1 MTNSN
6 SAEQK
11 VLETYTPTMQGRN
24 PGSNWRASRWLAA
37 GELFLAGLIFAGSA
51 YHLLPLGRGPWLLI
65 LGWLSLYVRKIGW
78 RGIGLTKYKS
88 WAATLSIGL
97 GCGVVLELFELFVS
111 QPILV
116 RLVGRQADLSKFHDL
131 TGNLKLTGLYILL
144 AWIVAAFGEEMI
156 YRGYLMNR
164 VADLLN
170 RTRTAWVVSLIVVH
184 IVFGLAHRYQGWTGV
199 FDEGLM
205 GALLAVLYLSTGRN
219 LAVPIIAHGVQD
231 SIDLI
236 LIFCG
241 RYPGM

>member
-1 MTNSN
+1 MTN

-11 VLETYTPTMQGRN
+11 VLETQPPTLQRPN
-24 PGSNWRASRWLAA
+24 AGSDWLTNRRLAA
-37 GELFLAGLIFAGSA
+37 GEVLLAGLIFAASA
-51 YHLLPLGRGPWLLI
+51 YHLLPLGRGPWLLV
-65 LGWLSLYVRKIGW
+65 LGWVSLYIRKIGW

-88 WAATLSIGL
+88 WGATLEIGL
-97 GCGVVLELFELFVS
+97 GCGVLLELFELFVS

-116 RLVGRQADLSKFHDL
+116 RLLGKQADLSKFHDL
-131 TGNLKLTGLYILL
+131 TGNLKLTGLYLLL

-170 RTRTAWVVSLIVVH
+170 RTRTAWIVSLIVVH

-205 GALLAVLYLSTGRN
+205 GVLLAILYLSTGRN
-219 LAVPIIAHGVQD
+219 LAVPIVAHGVQD

-236 LIFCG
+236 LIFG
-241 RYPGM
+241 GKYPGM

>member
-1 MTNSN
+1 MN
-6 SAEQK
+6 
-11 VLETYTPTMQGRN
+11 TYPPN
-24 PGSNWRASRWLAA
+24 IEGSNPASSWRTSKRLAA
-37 GELFLAGLIFAGSA
+37 AELLLVALVFIATA
-51 YHLLPLGRGPWLLI
+51 YHLLPLGRGPWLLV
-65 LGWLSLYVRKIGW
+65 LGWISLYVRKIGW

-88 WAATLSIGL
+88 WTATFVMGI
-97 GCGVVLELFELFVS
+97 GCGVLLELFELFVS

-116 RLVGRQADLSKFHDL
+116 RLLGKQADLSKFHDL

-170 RTRTAWVVSLIVVH
+170 RTRTAWIASLVVVH

-199 FDEGLM
+199 IDEGLM
-205 GALLAVLYLSTGRN
+205 GVLLAILYLRTGRN
-219 LAVPIIAHGVQD
+219 LAVPIFAHGIQD

-241 RYPGM
+241 KYPGM

>member
-1 MTNSN
+1 MKDLSN
-6 SAEQK
+6 
-11 VLETYTPTMQGRN
+11 TYAPN
-24 PGSNWRASRWLAA
+24 IEGSNPRSSWRTSQWLAA
-37 GELFLAGLIFAGSA
+37 AELLLVGLVFIAAA
-51 YHLLPLGRGPWLLI
+51 YHLLPLGRGPWLLV
-65 LGWLSLYVRKIGW
+65 LGWISLYVRKIGW

-88 WAATLSIGL
+88 WTATFGMGI
-97 GCGVVLELFELFVS
+97 GCGVLLELLELFVS

-116 RLVGRQADLSKFHDL
+116 RLLRKQADLSKFHDL

-164 VADLLN
+164 VADLWN
-170 RTRTAWVVSLIVVH
+170 RTRTAWIVSLVVVH

-199 FDEGLM
+199 VDEGLM
-205 GALLAVLYLSTGRN
+205 GVLLAILYLRTGRN
-219 LAVPIIAHGVQD
+219 LAVPIIAHGIQD

-241 RYPGM
+241 KYPGM